1 MVNVLWNILQ
11 NDLLS
16 RMNYPHLQLM
26 IASDLR
32 ASDPLTSWVTPPLT
46 GTHHQV
52 PGTIGVLSH
61 ADAIVLKMVQF

>member
-26 IASDLR
+26 IAF
-32 ASDPLTSWVTPPLT
+32 DPIVSGLQISWVTPPLT
-46 GTHHQV
+46 GSHHQV